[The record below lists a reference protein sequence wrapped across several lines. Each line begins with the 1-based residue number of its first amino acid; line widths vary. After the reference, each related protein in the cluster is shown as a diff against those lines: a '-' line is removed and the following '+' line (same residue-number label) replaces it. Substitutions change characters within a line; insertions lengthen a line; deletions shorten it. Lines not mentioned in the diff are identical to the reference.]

1 MITVIVPIYNA
12 EKYIEECIQSVLRQD
27 MADWELMLI
36 DDGSTDGS
44 ADICKRYVS
53 DPRIHYTYKENS
65 GVTETRWMG
74 IEQAAQDFITFLD
87 ADDVLLPTA
96 LSTLASATKQDVD
109 IICFGMQSFVE
120 QGELQAV
127 SVYENGIVLSD
138 RTELLKSILLGKILV
153 CVWGGL
159 YKREMLLQC
168 KDIFCNGLRIGE
180 DLMFNLAF
188 SERFSPS
195 VYVMQAKL
203 YGYRTN
209 PESVMRAV
217 TQKRFEAVYS
227 VMNYLDA
234 FLKEHKLERALYKEN
249 AFRQLLL
256 WSTFVFNSGNQYY
269 DDKELRS
276 RMRKLYFP
284 AFRYLYTYLKVYLFL
299 DFFVVKYSRKR

>member
-74 IEQAAQDFITFLD
+74 VCQASQEYITFLD
-87 ADDVLLPTA
+87 ADDILLPSA
-96 LSTLASATKQDVD
+96 LSTLVNATKKDVD
-109 IICFGMQSFVE
+109 IICFGMQSFIE
-120 QGELQAV
+120 QEDLKLD
-127 SVYENGIVLSD
+127 SVDYSGIVLSD
-138 RTELLKSILLGKILV
+138 KIELLKSILLGKMLS

-159 YKREMLLQC
+159 YKRSMLLQS

-180 DLMFNLAF
+180 DMMFNLAF
-188 SERFSPS
+188 AEHFSPS

-203 YGYRTN
+203 YGYRSN
-209 PESVMRAV
+209 PESVMHAV
-217 TQKRFEAVYS
+217 SQKRFEAVYS

-234 FLKEHKLERALYKEN
+234 FLKEHKLEKALYKEN

-256 WSTFVFNSGNQYY
+256 WSTFVFNPGNQYY